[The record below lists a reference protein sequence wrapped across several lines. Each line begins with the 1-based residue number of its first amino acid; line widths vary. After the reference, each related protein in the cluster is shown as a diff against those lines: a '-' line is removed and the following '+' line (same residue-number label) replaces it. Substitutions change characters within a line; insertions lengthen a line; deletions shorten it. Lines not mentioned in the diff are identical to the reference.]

1 MKTEAE
7 LYTELLE
14 VAVRAAASAP
24 TILLGST
31 NPATGERNDV
41 KSIMI
46 YALKNHQT
54 EKVTREQFVKCRD
67 KLISFIQGVRENS
80 GRSSNRPQ
88 M

>member
-1 MKTEAE
+1 MKTEDE

-24 TILLGST
+24 SILIGST

-46 YALKNHQT
+46 YALRNYQADGGSR
-54 EKVTREQFVKCRD
+54 EKFVKCRD
-67 KLISFIQGVRENS
+67 KAISFIEGVRENS
-80 GRSSNRPQ
+80 GRRSNHPQ